1 MNGLKLL
8 GMIMIVV
15 VVVWMV
21 MAVFVN
27 VAAKPHGTLIKKYG
41 TYPNDGEPGNRAQH
55 GVNLLRKHVL

>member
-1 MNGLKLL
+1 
-8 GMIMIVV
+8 MIMIVV